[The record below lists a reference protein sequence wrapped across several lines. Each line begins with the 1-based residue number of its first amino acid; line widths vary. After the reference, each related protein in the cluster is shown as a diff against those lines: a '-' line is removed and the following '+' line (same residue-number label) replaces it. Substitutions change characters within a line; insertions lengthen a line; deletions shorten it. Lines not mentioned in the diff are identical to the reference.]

1 MIFTLDVI
9 KLHVLQN
16 IESLAMHT
24 QLKTSNF
31 LPDSLAY
38 SMHFEQHNV
47 GFLNTGAHELF
58 AS

>member
-24 QLKTSNF
+24 QLKTCSF

-38 SMHFEQHNV
+38 STSSSTTWGSLTQ
-47 GFLNTGAHELF
+47 AHKNSLHHD
-58 AS
+58 